1 MTLSKKMY
9 DVIFWMEKYV
19 FSNNSR
25 EEVSMLRALTIRTDM
40 DLNHCKRILKYFLLF
55 DIKKMFVSFTEIEFY
70 K

>member
-40 DLNHCKRILKYFLLF
+40 DLNHC
-55 DIKKMFVSFTEIEFY
+55 T
-70 K
+70 